1 MDRRDELEQQI
12 WEFVY
17 DLLPEDEAATVRR
30 RIAAEPDAARLHDDV
45 RRQAALLA
53 QAARLELPPIPLQR
67 PAAKDSAFAADEAP
81 RPASIVAKGAAGSAR
96 RWANWA
102 VGLAASALLCYLGV
116 AGYQTGWLRREV
128 AGRSPED
135 LLASQPVRAIV
146 IGPQQLQPTLTNFVT
161 VQTRNAAGAPVAAKV
176 DYRWYDD
183 DGTSVDSG
191 QCQTYAGG
199 FAQLAIAK
207 PLRSQR
213 VHLEVG
219 PQTALKNVTLRCS
232 IPVAASELTTYLTTD
247 KTIYRPGQQVRYRTV
262 TLDRADLQVHREV
275 PVTLRIVNVDGREVA
290 GLGGEVLTKKGVGF
304 GEFELPRFQPPGTLT
319 LIAASP
325 RGDFPEVRREF
336 KVRPYQTPTLRQTLD
351 FVRDSYGPG
360 DAVEADLRV
369 ELADG
374 KPAANVPLAVTV
386 EAGDRKLLN
395 LHTTT
400 NDQGAY
406 RVRFNLP
413 ADSDPSGA
421 VLNVVAGKEVQDQ
434 ISERIPVHQGRVMVE
449 FFPESGD
456 LVPDVFNRVYFFA
469 HDALDQPVHIRGRV
483 VDREGRQVA
492 EVQTIRDG
500 RGVFGLRPARDER
513 YRLLV
518 EQPSDVKEQPE
529 LPRADEK
536 QFVAIDAGPGVF
548 GAGLPLKVGLR
559 TQQDRTVTVVAVCRG
574 LVVGQELVLP
584 SMFRDDSHFG
594 AAEIL
599 MPVAEAAEGVIRLT
613 AYDYSAQPPTPVA
626 ERLVYRRPAR
636 RLAIQSA
643 PPKPGYAPG
652 DSVSL
657 AVSVRDERGRPQ
669 SAVLGASVVDETAL
683 SLVRDRSA
691 SLTTHFWLMGHLDDV
706 RSLEDANFYLSEGSE
721 AEQALDLLLG
731 TQGWRRFTTVPA
743 EQLAQTLTADRLGQ
757 ERFADQLPAA
767 AVAEPT
773 APTVLADNFAEAS
786 HLVSSGLASL
796 QSAYA
801 QTVQR
806 AGRVLIVGS
815 SLLVIVLAL
824 LAAMRHLPVT
834 TVWVPAL
841 GSSAICLVLGCVWL
855 VASGQPARGPA
866 MVALEDSVAGRKVAQ
881 AGVEAAPTS
890 MPEPVATPDSAEV
903 EGKELAEG
911 RSLAENLKRKDG
923 KKAGEALQAG
933 RELKFGYGAAVPTD
947 DLAPAKLAEKAKK
960 VQVTDADKYEMQL
973 EQRQTLSSEAPS
985 RPQALKRRSAQDK
998 YDVPPQDAMGQLG
1011 IVGKPENASGV
1022 PSRELGRVQGAVAGP
1037 AAGQAVKPQKPRTE
1051 LRTAPA
1057 PAAAAPPL
1065 AGDVPMA
1072 APAPAQA
1079 MPATEIPAASQ
1090 PSVAAEGAYPASPK
1104 RGAAPEK
1111 ALEKAGQPG
1120 DDAAAQQ
1127 AAGMMPG
1134 FAAQG
1139 APGAPPGMGLGG
1151 GSGMPGGYVTPQAA
1165 GGRQGQVQLRM
1176 RGQADA
1182 AAPGPGAEEV
1192 AQPAQDELSPGQ
1204 QAFGTARMAE
1214 VAPERRAEVGGAAS
1228 TGQPASRPE
1237 PSGSAAIR
1245 SKRGVLTPKPTPAAA
1260 EEQAVEQERVQ
1271 LADHPVQPPAAPLAV
1286 QAVPPAS
1293 QSLTASLERSQ
1304 VRWYREYARRSRA
1317 AAATDS
1323 LAPHVET
1330 LLWEPL
1336 LETDAQ
1342 GHAALQFNLPD
1353 AATTYRVLVDGHAAG
1368 RIGSCLGR
1376 IVVQPNAAAP
1386 SK

>member
-12 WEFVY
+12 WDFVY
-17 DLLPEDEAATVRR
+17 DLLPEDEAAAVRR
-30 RIAAEPDAARLHDDV
+30 RIAAEPDVARVHDDV

-67 PAAKDSAFAADEAP
+67 PGMEDSTPVAATAP
-81 RPASIVAKGAAGSAR
+81 QPVSIVAKPAASTAR

-102 VGLAASALLCYLGV
+102 VGLAASALLCYLGF
-116 AGYQTGWLRREV
+116 AGYQTGWLRQEV

-135 LLASQPVRAIV
+135 LLASEPVRAIV
-146 IGPQQLQPTLTNFVT
+146 IGPQQLQPTLTNFVA
-161 VQTRNAAGAPVAAKV
+161 VQTRNAAGVPVAAKV
-176 DYRWYDD
+176 DYRCYED
-183 DGTSVDSG
+183 DGTPVDSG
-191 QCQTYAGG
+191 QCQTDTSG
-199 FAQLAIAK
+199 FTQLALAK
-207 PLRSQR
+207 PLRSQK

-219 PQTALKNVTLRCS
+219 PETTWKDVTLRCS

-275 PVTLRIVNVDGREVA
+275 PVALRIVNEDGRELA
-290 GLGGEVLTKKGVGF
+290 GLGGQVLTKKGVGF
-304 GEFELPRFQPPGTLT
+304 GEFELPRFQPPGKLT

-325 RGDFPEVRREF
+325 GGDFPEVRREF
-336 KVRPYQTPTLRQTLD
+336 EVRPYQMPTLRQRLE

-360 DAVEADLRV
+360 EVVEADLRV

-374 KPAANVPLAVTV
+374 KPAANVPLAVTA

-406 RVRFNLP
+406 RVRFHLP
-413 ADSDPSGA
+413 DLPEPRVA
-421 VLNVVAGKEVQDQ
+421 VLNVTAGKEVQDR
-434 ISERIPVHQGRVMVE
+434 ISEPIPIHQGRVTVE

-456 LVPDVFNRVYFFA
+456 LVPNVFNRLYFFA
-469 HDALDQPVHIRGRV
+469 HDALDRPVHIRGRV

-500 RGVFGLRPARDER
+500 RGVFGLRPAVGER

-548 GAGLPLKVGLR
+548 GAGRPLKVKLR
-559 TQQDRTVTVVAVCRG
+559 ARQDRMVTVVAVCRG

-599 MPVAEAAEGVIRLT
+599 MPVAETAEGVIRLT
-613 AYDYSAQPPTPVA
+613 AYDYSTRPPTPVA

-643 PPKPGYAPG
+643 PPKPSYAPG

-657 AVSVRDERGRPQ
+657 ALSVQDERGRPQ
-669 SAVLGASVVDETAL
+669 SAVLGASVVDEAAL
-683 SLVRDRSA
+683 NLVRDRSA

-721 AEQALDLLLG
+721 AEQALDLLLA
-731 TQGWRRFTTVPA
+731 TQGWRRFTTVPT
-743 EQLAQTLTADRLGQ
+743 EQLAQTLTADQLGQ
-757 ERFADQLPAA
+757 ERFADQLSAA
-767 AVAEPT
+767 AVAVAEPT
-773 APTVLADNFAEAS
+773 APIVLADNFAEAS
-786 HLVSSGLASL
+786 RLVSSGLASL
-796 QSAYA
+796 QAAYA

-815 SLLVIVLAL
+815 LILVIVLAL
-824 LAAMRHLPVT
+824 LAAVRRLPVT

-866 MVALEDSVAGRKVAQ
+866 TVALGDSVAGREVAQ
-881 AGVEAAPTS
+881 AGAEAAPAS
-890 MPEPVATPDSAEV
+890 MPEPAATPESAEP
-903 EGKELAEG
+903 EAEELAES
-911 RSLAENLKRKDG
+911 RD
-923 KKAGEALQAG
+923 
-933 RELKFGYGAAVPTD
+933 
-947 DLAPAKLAEKAKK
+947 LAEKAKK
-960 VQVTDADKYEMQL
+960 FQVSDADKNEMHL
-973 EQRQTLSSEAPS
+973 EQRQTLSSEAQSP
-985 RPQALKRRSAQDK
+985 PEALKQRSAQDK
-998 YDVPPQDAMGQLG
+998 YDVPWQDAMGQVG
-1011 IVGKPENASGV
+1011 VVGKPENASEV
-1022 PSRELGRVQGAVAGP
+1022 PSRELGRAQGAVASR
-1037 AAGQAVKPQKPRTE
+1037 AMGQAVRPHEPRTE
-1051 LRTAPA
+1051 LRTAPL

-1065 AGDVPMA
+1065 AGDAPMA
-1072 APAPAQA
+1072 ATAPAQA
-1079 MPATEIPAASQ
+1079 MPAAEIPPASR
-1090 PSVAAEGAYPASPK
+1090 PSVAAKAAHPASPT

-1120 DDAAAQQ
+1120 YDAAAQE

-1134 FAAQG
+1134 FAAQS
-1139 APGAPPGMGLGG
+1139 APGAPPGLGMGG
-1151 GSGMPGGYVTPQAA
+1151 GAGMPGGSVAPQAV
-1165 GGRQGQVQLRM
+1165 GGRQGEVQLRM
-1176 RGQADA
+1176 GGRADA
-1182 AAPGPGAEEV
+1182 VAPGPGAAEV
-1192 AQPAQDELSPGQ
+1192 AQPAP
-1204 QAFGTARMAE
+1204 
-1214 VAPERRAEVGGAAS
+1214 V
-1228 TGQPASRPE
+1228 
-1237 PSGSAAIR
+1237 
-1245 SKRGVLTPKPTPAAA
+1245 AA
-1260 EEQAVEQERVQ
+1260 EEQAAEQKMVQ
-1271 LADHPVQPPAAPLAV
+1271 RADQSIEPAPTRRPS
-1286 QAVPPAS
+1286 QAMPSAS

-1317 AAATDS
+1317 AAAADGLSPDT
-1323 LAPHVET
+1323 ET
-1330 LLWEPL
+1330 VLWEPL
-1336 LETDAQ
+1336 LETDNQ
-1342 GHAALQFNLPD
+1342 GQAALEFKLPK

-1368 RIGSCLGR
+1368 RIGSHLGR

-1386 SK
+1386 PK